1 MTVKGSIEE
10 YRDLVRWLRENSA
23 AHDEQVVQTNLSGM
37 LKLAEWAISTS
48 RLNSVWPFTF
58 GLACCAIE
66 MMATAAARFDMDR
79 FGAGVFRATPR
90 QSDLMI
96 VSGTVTYKMGLCIER
111 LWHQMPEP
119 KWAIAMGACATNAGP
134 YNAHG
139 YHVMKGVDL
148 IVPVSV
154 YTPGCPPRPEAL
166 IGSLMK
172 LQTMIRDGSDRTG
185 RAAWEHDRDAG
196 MLTSKVGTETPAV
209 AGASA

>member
-1 MTVKGSIEE
+1 
-10 YRDLVRWLRENSA
+10 
-23 AHDEQVVQTNLSGM
+23 M
-37 LKLAEWAISTS
+37 LKLADWAISTS

-66 MMATAAARFDMDR
+66 MMASAAARFDMDR

-134 YNAHG
+134 YDAHG

-166 IGSLMK
+166 IGSLLH
-172 LQTMIRDGSDRTG
+172 LQNMIKNGSDRSM
-185 RAAWEHDRDAG
+185 RAAWERDRAKG
-196 MLTSKVGTETPAV
+196 SLESKIITETASTPPTASEPSTPV
-209 AGASA
+209 AGA